1 MSMCLHSE
9 GFGTHPEKI
18 LVTAGG
24 SENQGLLQTIADVFD
39 AEVESFEVK
48 DSAALG
54 AAFRAAKGFLA
65 AKGDFREWKALTD
78 PFTRCLGPGIVR
90 PRKEAVKIY
99 RGGHGLLGV
108 YAACEKFAL
117 GLGGDPQAAIR
128 RFRKGY
134 GS

>member
-1 MSMCLHSE
+1 
-9 GFGTHPEKI
+9 
-18 LVTAGG
+18 
-24 SENQGLLQTIADVFD
+24 
-39 AEVESFEVK
+39 VK

-78 PFTRCLGPGIVR
+78 PFTRCLGLGIVR

-108 YAACEKFAL
+108 YEACEKFAL
-117 GLGGDPQAAIR
+117 GLGGDPEVNIR
-128 RFRKGY
+128 WFRETY
-134 GS
+134 S